1 MSKSH
6 AHRSSYRQNDQTV
19 CPACGK
25 CWDINDRD
33 EPDCIT
39 EVELGVK
46 QENQRKKTLMYRH
59 YPGGKP

>member
-6 AHRSSYRQNDQTV
+6 AHRSSYRQSDQTV

-25 CWDINDRD
+25 CWDINDPD

-39 EVELGVK
+39 EEELGVK
-46 QENQRKKTLMYRH
+46 QEARRKKTQMYRN